1 VIRSGRWKRAIFATL
16 AGCVLALPA
25 AEVLVL
31 AIAGEQPKF
40 PRHVVGAPWGLRIN
54 EPGSHYRH
62 KSRDVEVHFAINAQG
77 LRADHDVAYAKPPGT
92 RRVVCLGD
100 SFTIGYE
107 VEEAECFARV
117 LESELR
123 QRGRSVEVLNAGVS
137 GFSNAEECLYLER
150 ELYRYAP
157 DVVCLSFF
165 VNDLADNV
173 RTGLFALSDG
183 KLVEAAPDYVPAG
196 RLGNFLNTNWFFNVL
211 SERSNAFAFLKE
223 AWTKRI
229 KQGMVEENRPAPATA
244 ASGTPTS
251 AAATP
256 AAPAPADPAEYERR
270 LCAAILERMYVW
282 TRERGIAFVIQS
294 IPFPSDTAPGKLDD
308 LFPHERFDV
317 TRPGIVFFAAKDA
330 LEPHAAR
337 ELLYWQHS
345 HSHWTP
351 LAHRLAG
358 QGLAE
363 SISRAGVLD

>member
-1 VIRSGRWKRAIFATL
+1 MIRPGRWKRALFAAL

-25 AEVLVL
+25 AELLVL
-31 AIAGEQPKF
+31 AVAGEQPKF

-54 EPGSHYRH
+54 EPGSRYRH

-92 RRVVCLGD
+92 RRIVCLGD

-107 VEEAECFARV
+107 VEEAECFPRV

-123 QRGRSVEVLNAGVS
+123 GRGRPVEVLNAGVS

-150 ELYRYAP
+150 ELHRYAP

-165 VNDLADNV
+165 QNDLADNV
-173 RTGLFALSDG
+173 RTGLFTLSDG
-183 KLVEAAPDYVPAG
+183 KLVEAGSEYVPAG
-196 RLGNFLNTNWFFNVL
+196 RLGNFLNTNAFFNVL

-223 AWTKRI
+223 AWTRRI
-229 KQGMVEENRPAPATA
+229 KQGMVEENQVA
-244 ASGTPTS
+244 AGSATS

-256 AAPAPADPAEYERR
+256 AAPAEYERR
-270 LCAAILERMYVW
+270 LCAAILERMYAW

-294 IPFPSDTAPGKLDD
+294 IPFPSDADPARLDD
-308 LFPHERFDV
+308 LFPHELFDV
-317 TRPGIVFFAAKDA
+317 TRPGIVFFAAKHV
-330 LEPHAAR
+330 LEPHVAT

-351 LAHRLAG
+351 IAHRLAG
-358 QGLAE
+358 KGLAE
-363 SISRAGVLD
+363 SIARAGLLE